1 MASRYKKICY
11 LCGKEYQYCSNCRD
25 FRTQPAWKNMF
36 DTEDC
41 HEIFNIST
49 QFAQGYL
56 SKEEAKEK
64 LKKHDLS
71 NMMSFKP
78 EAIEQ
83 IQLILIE
90 SPKEEIVEE
99 VAVVKTNDEAMAEE
113 KEELIDKT
121 GTLDIKDTIPEAST
135 FKKKKKSMKKISN

>member
-71 NMMSFKP
+71 NMTSFKP

-99 VAVVKTNDEAMAEE
+99 VAVVKTNDEAMVEE